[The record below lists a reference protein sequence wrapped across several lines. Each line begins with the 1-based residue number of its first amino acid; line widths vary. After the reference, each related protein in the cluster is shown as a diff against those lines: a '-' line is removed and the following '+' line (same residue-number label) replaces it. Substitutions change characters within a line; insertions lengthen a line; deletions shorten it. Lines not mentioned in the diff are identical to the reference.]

1 MFIRLTRNIG
11 VNAVCRLLRS
21 ISMQSFYLWERELK
35 SNLDNNRYHCDPA
48 PVGAQVGLIIIQNNE
63 IKAFVVKNYSMVR
76 HLWERYIGCL
86 PPIMIDNI
94 KIRRL
99 HELGSKFTA
108 DCKQC

>member
-1 MFIRLTRNIG
+1 
-11 VNAVCRLLRS
+11 
-21 ISMQSFYLWERELK
+21 MQSFYLWERELK

-86 PPIMIDNI
+86 PPII
-94 KIRRL
+94 KIKITSRF
-99 HELGSKFTA
+99 G
-108 DCKQC
+108 DCMSSVQSLPPIANSVDEIWVLKPQ